1 MFGGRLASSVASLV
15 KSSGAP
21 AGFAIRPKG
30 ERTCTPSSGMLTSQA
45 ALISKA
51 APVKFVQL
59 PLPAAYVEHAR
70 QCIEVELRKG
80 ALLRV
85 T

>member
-1 MFGGRLASSVASLV
+1 MLQLALQSAQ
-15 KSSGAP
+15 
-21 AGFAIRPKG
+21 KG
-30 ERTCTPSSGMLTSQA
+30 ERTCTSSSGMLTSQA